1 MTGTSMPAGF
11 SHGMM
16 KVAMFLTA
24 SAFCMCFRICLKN
37 QQIDKQQQDIYVDN
51 IYKLDGRVPLSKAIP
66 FGLQHVLAMFVA
78 NLVPVL
84 IVASA
89 ACVRGVAP
97 ADGGGFT
104 STEIASLLQCA
115 MFAAGIGTAL
125 QLYPIWKIG
134 SKLPIVMG
142 VSFTF
147 LGSLLAVATNPD
159 YGYEAMIGAIIVGG
173 CFEGCLGLTAKY
185 WRKYIGSIVSA
196 CVVLA
201 IGFSLLSV
209 GMNSFGGGD
218 GATDFGAWYNLLVA
232 TLTLFSCLA
241 FKYFA
246 KGVWKNLD
254 VLAGLVF
261 GYLLSLIFTVT
272 DIAPMIDFNAFH
284 TTVKEIGFIS
294 IPLPVFLKGT
304 VPVFH
309 IGPIVTIGIIFL
321 VSAAETI
328 GGTSAVCMDG
338 LGRPV
343 TEKEIQGS
351 LAVDGFGSAFS
362 GLFGACPITSFNQN
376 IGLIAM
382 TKVINRF
389 TIFMG
394 AFILIIASLFPPIGA
409 FFNSIPDAV
418 LGGCTI
424 MMYGSIVFTGLKMV
438 ADCGDTERNMM
449 IVAISFCVGVGITEI
464 NPSFFNALP
473 AIIKDVFAS
482 NSVAGVFVLSLLLD
496 LFLPKKKSKTIST

>member
-1 MTGTSMPAGF
+1 
-11 SHGMM
+11 M
-16 KVAMFLTA
+16 KLQKM
-24 SAFCMCFRICLKN
+24 SN
-37 QQIDKQQQDIYVDN
+37 DQQTVSIDN
-51 IYKLDGRVPLSKAIP
+51 IYHLDGRVPIAKAIP

-89 ACVRGVAP
+89 ACVGGVSP
-97 ADGGGFT
+97 EDGGGFT
-104 STEIASLLQCA
+104 STQIASLLQCA

-147 LGSLLAVATNPD
+147 LGSLLAVATNPE

-185 WRKYIGSIVSA
+185 WRKYIGPIVSA
-196 CVVLA
+196 CVVMA

-218 GATDFGAWYNLLVA
+218 GASDFGAWYHLLIA
-232 TLTLFSCLA
+232 TLTLFACLI

-254 VLAGLVF
+254 VLAGLAF
-261 GYLLSLIFTVT
+261 GYILSLLFTVAG
-272 DIAPMIDFNAFH
+272 IAPMIDFDAFR
-284 TTVKEIGFIS
+284 TTVQEIGFIN

-304 VPVFH
+304 TPVFH
-309 IGPIVTIGIIFL
+309 IGPIVTVGIIFL

-382 TKVINRF
+382 TKVVNRF
-389 TIFMG
+389 TILMG
-394 AFILIIASLFPPIGA
+394 ALILIIASLFPPIGA
-409 FFNSIPDAV
+409 FFNSIPDSV

-438 ADCGDTERNMM
+438 ATCGDTERNMM
-449 IVAISFCVGVGITEI
+449 IVAISFCVGVGVTAI
-464 NPSFFNALP
+464 NPTFFDALP
-473 AIIKDVFAS
+473 SIIKDVFAN

-496 LFLPKKKSKTIST
+496 WFLPGKKSNR